1 MYMSKYLRNK
11 KATFNYEIVDT
22 MSAGI
27 QLQGFEVKAIKKN
40 VGGSLEGSYVII
52 KDGEAFLVGAHIP
65 EYQSGNTPSGY
76 DSRRPR
82 KLLLTKKELNMII
95 KTINIVAAYK
105 LNDYDVA
112 IQLYEGIIDRD
123 PGHPLRGY
131 LNKVI
136 DAFNQLNEKGI
147 MVSDQK

>member
-1 MYMSKYLRNK
+1 MSKYLRNK

-40 VGGSLEGSYVII
+40 IGGSLEGSYVII
-52 KDGEAFLVGAHIP
+52 KNGEAFLVGAHIP

-82 KLLLTKKELNMII
+82 KLLLTKKELNEIQRSKESKGLTVVPLSLYSKGRYI
-95 KTINIVAAYK
+95 KVDIALARGKKKHDKRNTIK
-105 LNDYDVA
+105 KRDV
-112 IQLYEGIIDRD
+112 QRDIDREIKY
-123 PGHPLRGY
+123 R
-131 LNKVI
+131 
-136 DAFNQLNEKGI
+136 
-147 MVSDQK
+147 

>member
-82 KLLLTKKELNMII
+82 KLLLTKKELNEIQRSKESKGLTVVPLSLYSKGRYI
-95 KTINIVAAYK
+95 KVDIALARGKKKHDKRNTIK
-105 LNDYDVA
+105 KRDV
-112 IQLYEGIIDRD
+112 QRDIDREIKY
-123 PGHPLRGY
+123 R
-131 LNKVI
+131 
-136 DAFNQLNEKGI
+136 
-147 MVSDQK
+147 